1 MSSESNGRKPDSPDG
16 APPSAGRRPNA
27 SVASAWG
34 PSRGALA
41 AVHNLEALLRSPSV
55 PRKTLLDLI
64 PELRSSAATLQT
76 AAQVAIGGESAKHE
90 TGTYGSE
97 RVRELDALLD
107 AVETQAD
114 HRPDLASRAGTLAD
128 ELEACVDLLALLDLA
143 SAPVS
148 TEVTLNLV
156 AREVGRMSG
165 TARGREVL
173 VRFDETTPDCAVI
186 TDPYVL
192 GPLMSLL
199 VGCVHA
205 SRAESFVLRVR
216 CHPRARFI
224 VEATAPADANLPI
237 LPIRV
242 MPWIAPSDHAARRVA
257 ERLGAALD
265 LGPGR
270 GSITLA
276 SVAGD

>member
-1 MSSESNGRKPDSPDG
+1 
-16 APPSAGRRPNA
+16 
-27 SVASAWG
+27 
-34 PSRGALA
+34 
-41 AVHNLEALLRSPSV
+41 
-55 PRKTLLDLI
+55 
-64 PELRSSAATLQT
+64 
-76 AAQVAIGGESAKHE
+76 
-90 TGTYGSE
+90 
-97 RVRELDALLD
+97 
-107 AVETQAD
+107 
-114 HRPDLASRAGTLAD
+114 
-128 ELEACVDLLALLDLA
+128 
-143 SAPVS
+143 
-148 TEVTLNLV
+148 
-156 AREVGRMSG
+156 MSG